1 MYLMIRLRWLSGKE
15 STCQSRKCGLK
26 PWVWKIP
33 WRRKWQPTPVF
44 LPGKSWGL
52 KSLMGYSPWG
62 HKRIKHNWATKQT
75 KRLPFNFILSSERR
89 IQNVILVWL
98 SILELFSKE
107 NKLQRNEYVL
117 RLPIA
122 KVHLELFFFI
132 FEEGLKFNS
141 KRLYDGQSKR
151 RRGDKVNPDIIHSL
165 FTRTQCSDLKYSP
178 PTLTCH
184 WKDNVCCT
192 EKINTCSA
200 NQQSYSFRSPRQRK
214 IQFIPYLTT
223 CILFSFNHYHIF
235 KCELQTLQ
243 GISSWHFPNDTLKVA
258 GLIFYT
264 ENVSFSQKRI

>member
-1 MYLMIRLRWLSGKE
+1 
-15 STCQSRKCGLK
+15 
-26 PWVWKIP
+26 
-33 WRRKWQPTPVF
+33 
-44 LPGKSWGL
+44 
-52 KSLMGYSPWG
+52 MGYSPWG
-62 HKRIKHNWATKQT
+62 HKRIKHSWATKQT
-75 KRLPFNFILSSERR
+75 KRLPFNFILSSERK

-98 SILELFSKE
+98 NILELFSKE

-184 WKDNVCCT
+184 WKENVCCT
-192 EKINTCSA
+192 AGEILVLLTSNHILSEALDKEKYNLYPIWPHAFYFHSIT
-200 NQQSYSFRSPRQRK
+200 
-214 IQFIPYLTT
+214 II
-223 CILFSFNHYHIF
+223 FS
-235 KCELQTLQ
+235 
-243 GISSWHFPNDTLKVA
+243 
-258 GLIFYT
+258 
-264 ENVSFSQKRI
+264 NVSFKHFKVFLLGISQMVH